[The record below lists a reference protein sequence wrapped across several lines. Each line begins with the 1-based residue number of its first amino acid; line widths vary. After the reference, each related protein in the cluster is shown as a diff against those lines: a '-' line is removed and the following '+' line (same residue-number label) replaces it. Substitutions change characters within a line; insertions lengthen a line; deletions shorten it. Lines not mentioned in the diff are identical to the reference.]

1 MQNRAVFR
9 FYEELND
16 FLPNNRK
23 KTAFSYAFEGKPS
36 VKDAIE
42 SVGIPHVE
50 VDLILVNGE
59 SVDFKYQLRDND
71 HISVYPVFESL
82 NIAEVSKI
90 QEKPLRNM
98 AFVLDVHLGK
108 LAKYLRMFG
117 FDTVYRN
124 DYDDPEIIQISVDE
138 NRVILTR
145 DIGMLKVR
153 TVTRGYFIRD
163 QRPKAQLAEVLK
175 RFDLYKDIAP
185 FSRCIKCN
193 GKLTPV
199 GKNEVMHRLEPMTR
213 SFYNDFFICKS
224 CDSVFWEGSHLDRMK
239 GFIESIRGGE
249 VG

>member
-82 NIAEVSKI
+82 NISEVSKI
-90 QEKPLRNM
+90 REKPLRNM

-124 DYDDPEIIQISVDE
+124 DYDDPEII
-138 NRVILTR
+138 
-145 DIGMLKVR
+145 
-153 TVTRGYFIRD
+153 
-163 QRPKAQLAEVLK
+163 
-175 RFDLYKDIAP
+175 RFPLM
-185 FSRCIKCN
+185 R
-193 GKLTPV
+193 
-199 GKNEVMHRLEPMTR
+199 
-213 SFYNDFFICKS
+213 
-224 CDSVFWEGSHLDRMK
+224 
-239 GFIESIRGGE
+239 IESFSHAT
-249 VG
+249 